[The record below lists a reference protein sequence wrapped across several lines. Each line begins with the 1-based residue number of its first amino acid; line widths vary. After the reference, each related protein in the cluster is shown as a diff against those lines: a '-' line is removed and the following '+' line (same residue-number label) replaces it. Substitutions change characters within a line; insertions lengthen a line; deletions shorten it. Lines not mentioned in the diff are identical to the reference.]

1 MRRSWTEAA
10 AGRDATK
17 ALPQGWG
24 QTRVADISRIINGAP
39 YDSKYFGDLGE
50 PLLRIRD
57 LATQQVETRY
67 DGPEL
72 TEYRVTGD
80 SLLVG
85 MDGDFN
91 VGRWTLEEPALL
103 NQRVL
108 AIEADPLWSKWIEYC
123 LPPALKVIN
132 DLTYA
137 TTVKHLSSV
146 DVAKIRIPNPPSEL
160 LRAIADYL
168 DHETAEIDQL
178 ITGLDSLQVLSTER
192 VEARIIKTIQ
202 TGGRSTEG
210 LADTGIP
217 EWPQAPISW
226 RHTRLKSTIRDAR
239 NGAWG
244 EDPETGGEIRRCIR
258 VADFSKSSASIHDNA
273 VTSRSY
279 ARPQVGDL
287 SLKTGDLIIEKSGGG
302 PTTPVGNVVLYSGP
316 GGDMYSNFVARIRLA
331 EGIDATYAAWLHRSL
346 YLNQVTHRSIKQT
359 TGIQNLDADSY
370 FNESIF
376 VPPYEEQHRI
386 GNFVSKMVESQDELR
401 SEIRESIDL
410 ARERR
415 AALITAAITGQI
427 DVTARNKPAAEQLED
442 DIAQGLHRE
451 N

>member
-1 MRRSWTEAA
+1 MEQIGNFAQPT
-10 AGRDATK
+10 
-17 ALPQGWG
+17 
-24 QTRVADISRIINGAP
+24 V
-39 YDSKYFGDLGE
+39 
-50 PLLRIRD
+50 
-57 LATQQVETRY
+57 TQQRSYKTLSTGYSYLEQTDVAYAKVTPCFENGKGLIGADL
-67 DGPEL
+67 DGP
-72 TEYRVTGD
+72 V
-80 SLLVG
+80 
-85 MDGDFN
+85 F
-91 VGRWTLEEPALL
+91 
-103 NQRVL
+103 
-108 AIEADPLWSKWIEYC
+108 
-123 LPPALKVIN
+123 
-132 DLTYA
+132 A
-137 TTVKHLSSV
+137 TTEVTVL
-146 DVAKIRIPNPPSEL
+146 RPNPGMSQRFLAYIMQSEDFRTAAIASMTGAGG
-160 LRAIADYL
+160 LRRVSERDMKNFRVPAPDLSVQSEIADYL

-386 GNFVSKMVESQDELR
+386 GNFLSKMVESQDELR

-415 AALITAAITGQI
+415 AALITAAVTGQI